1 MSSFDSTTKSD
12 GMQEKLVAVRRTA
25 KVVKG
30 GRIFSFTAIVVVGDG
45 IRITII
51 FLQGSHQLISAGPGL
66 REIQYP
72 SQQFIRNITV
82 IIVAVKVNFQG
93 FF

>member
-45 IRITII
+45 NGRVGRLLMTAM
-51 FLQGSHQLISAGPGL
+51 LLKANYENTL
-66 REIQYP
+66 L
-72 SQQFIRNITV
+72 V
-82 IIVAVKVNFQG
+82 
-93 FF
+93 